1 MKPNELNEI
10 LSAYD
15 AKLDRILSLNSA
27 SIQKINLQ
35 KTKKKTQ
42 TVLIFRSIEV
52 VIFSALLLFLGSYIA
67 NHWFSTHLAVSGGI
81 LFVFTLIALIGSI
94 GQVALLNQ
102 IDYSKPVVEIRKK
115 IERVNTHVLLFVKL
129 LFLSGPVWWAYSL
142 VAIDV
147 FLDTDLYVHLDP
159 DFVQRYLI
167 INGVLI
173 FPLLWFL
180 NKLSFKNLHLKW
192 VRTIISWV
200 TGTKTQQALTSLKQ
214 IEEFEN

>member
-52 VIFSALLLFLGSYIA
+52 VSFSALLLFLGSYIA
-67 NHWFSTHLAVSGGI
+67 NHWSSTHLAVSGGI

-94 GQVALLNQ
+94 GQVTLLNQ